1 LSKYKEILLKHWG
14 YPDFRAMQEDII
26 KSVAD
31 DNKDTLGLLPTGGGK
46 SILFQVPALAKEGV
60 CLVVTPLIALMKDQV
75 ENLKKRNISAV
86 AIYSGMSSHE
96 IDIALNNAVY
106 GAYKFLY
113 LSPERL
119 ATKLFL
125 ARVPDMKV
133 NLVAI
138 DEAHCISQWGYDFR
152 PSYLNISAIREYLPN
167 IPFLALTATATPQV
181 ADDIQEKLGFAEK
194 NMFRK
199 SFARSNLIYIVRQV
213 DDKLKYLLKIA
224 KTEKGTGIVYVRN
237 RKKTVEIAKFLHEN
251 GVSADYYHAGV
262 DSKLKDLKQQNWKD
276 DKTRVIVSTNA
287 FGMGIDKDDVRFVV
301 HIDLPESPEA
311 YFQEA
316 GRGGRDEKI
325 AYAVLL
331 YNKTDKINTEKR
343 LRASFPEISKI
354 RQVYNSLCNYYE
366 IPVGEGK
373 NLVRAFNIRDF
384 VTKFKLDT
392 YTVHSSIKF
401 LQSEGYID
409 FSENDFSPSKIF
421 FSIERNDLYKFQVAN
436 SNLDT
441 FIKMLL
447 RTYSGSFSGYVGI
460 NEEYIAKKT
469 NVKKE
474 VVINYLQTL
483 AAKEIIKYSK
493 QSNTPFLIFTSERL
507 DDKNLRLSKE
517 KYKEKKDRYTN
528 RVNAMLQYAESDS
541 RCRSQM
547 LLAYFGEK
555 HTHKCG
561 HCDVCKK
568 KNEFGLTDYEFDTYK
583 KSIIETLTEKPML
596 IQKLVDAVGNDE
608 KKIIIVVRWLLDND
622 EIIYDD
628 KKMVCLKK

>member
-1 LSKYKEILLKHWG
+1 MSKYKEILLKHWG

-46 SILFQVPALAKEGV
+46 SILFQVSALAQEGV

-167 IPFLALTATATPQV
+167 IPFLALTATATPEV

-199 SFARSNLIYIVRQV
+199 SFARSNLVYIVRQV

-224 KTEKGTGIVYVRN
+224 KTENGTGIVYVRN
-237 RKKTVEIAKFLHEN
+237 RKKTVEIAQFLREN

-316 GRGGRDEKI
+316 GRGGRDEKF
-325 AYAVLL
+325 AFAVLL
-331 YNKTDKINTEKR
+331 YNKTDKINAEKR
-343 LRASFPEISKI
+343 LRANFPEIPKI
-354 RQVYNSLCNYYE
+354 RQVYNSLCNYYQ

-373 NLVRAFNIRDF
+373 SLVRAFNIRDF
-384 VTKFKLDT
+384 VKKFKLDT

-401 LQSEGYID
+401 LQSEGYLD
-409 FSENDFSPSKIF
+409 FSEDDFSPSKIY
-421 FSIERNDLYKFQVAN
+421 FSIERNDLYKFQIAN
-436 SNLDT
+436 SNLDV

-460 NEEYIAKKT
+460 NEEYLAKKA

-474 VVINYLQTL
+474 VIINYLQTL
-483 AAKEIIKYSK
+483 ASKEIIKYSK
-493 QSNTPFLIFTSERL
+493 QSNTPFIIFTSERL

-528 RVNAMLQYAESDS
+528 RLNAMLQYAESDS

-555 HTHKCG
+555 HTQKCG
-561 HCDVCKK
+561 LCDVCKQ
-568 KNEFGLTDYEFDTYK
+568 KNEFGLTNYEFENYK
-583 KSIIETLTEKPML
+583 KSILEILTEKPML
-596 IQKLVDAVGNDE
+596 IQKLVDEVGNDE

-628 KKMVCLKK
+628 KKMICLKK